1 MPVAIA
7 LGGPGAVFWMIFIAF
22 FGMALKYSEV
32 VLGVFYR
39 EKNAVGEFVGG
50 PTYYMKKGIKNKKL
64 GAFLASFFAIAIVI
78 EIIPSTMVQGNSV
91 ASTIEDTF
99 NIAPWITGVVVAI
112 VTALVVFGGVKRIA
126 SVTEIIVPFMVF
138 FYLLFGFIIIIMNI
152 TAIPE
157 IVMLVIKK
165 AFKPDAAVGG
175 GVGAALAIT
184 IRWGFARGVYSNEAG
199 MGTSPIAHAAA
210 KTDHPVRQGFW
221 GIAEIIVDTVIICST
236 TAFVVLLSGVY
247 DTEEA
252 QVNPGALTARAFGEA
267 FGSWGSKLVSISLIF
282 FVISTI
288 IVIIFYGSRMAEYLF
303 GLWAGKV
310 MKFVYVI
317 AIVLGALSLG
327 NTVWSLLDLTLA
339 FVLIPNIIAVVL
351 LAPKVKELTI
361 DFFKNVKPND

>member
-1 MPVAIA
+1 
-7 LGGPGAVFWMIFIAF
+7 
-22 FGMALKYSEV
+22 
-32 VLGVFYR
+32 
-39 EKNAVGEFVGG
+39 
-50 PTYYMKKGIKNKKL
+50 
-64 GAFLASFFAIAIVI
+64 
-78 EIIPSTMVQGNSV
+78 
-91 ASTIEDTF
+91 
-99 NIAPWITGVVVAI
+99 
-112 VTALVVFGGVKRIA
+112 
-126 SVTEIIVPFMVF
+126 
-138 FYLLFGFIIIIMNI
+138 
-152 TAIPE
+152 
-157 IVMLVIKK
+157 
-165 AFKPDAAVGG
+165 
-175 GVGAALAIT
+175 
-184 IRWGFARGVYSNEAG
+184 

-221 GIAEIIVDTVIICST
+221 GVAEIIVDTVIICST

-252 QVNPGALTARAFGEA
+252 QVNPGALTARAFGDA
-267 FGSWGSKLVSISLIF
+267 FGSWGSILVSISLIF